1 MHVCIWQNGKLQTCK
16 SWIAETH
23 AQTHKQTDTQSHTFV
38 ESKCRVE
45 GKSKSHN
52 TYTFNI
58 QKSDFV
64 R

>member
-45 GKSKSHN
+45 GKSKS
-52 TYTFNI
+52 
-58 QKSDFV
+58 
-64 R
+64 